1 MIDKLALRLSQY
13 PARLKF
19 ALWVMLLCITT
30 LTGIQLWQ
38 GGAKIQS
45 DILAMLP
52 KLKEDPLTETALAR
66 VEEQLSNTVYIALL
80 AEDKSQAVTAAN
92 TLIESLSSDNRDAF
106 VDIRSADLNQA
117 QALNHFYFNHRFNLL
132 TQAQASALSSGK
144 LSELLR
150 QAQLQLYNAFGYANS
165 GLIANDP
172 LLLYPDNLQALAP
185 KQRLQ
190 VQQGILLGQWSPNE
204 TDESSKP
211 AAKVAAIVM
220 AKGLGSAFNPNTQE
234 LQMAVLQEAFETV
247 ESQNKQVAFLK
258 AGALFHASAATK
270 SAKSEVSTLGL
281 ASLIGVSLLVWL
293 AFRSVMPLGIAL
305 LTITTSLLT
314 AVVMTLL
321 IFSELHLLTLVFG
334 TSLIGIAIDY
344 NFHFY
349 CERLAQAEKSANEII
364 RKIFPAIT
372 LALLTSVLAYSGI
385 GLAPFPGMQQ
395 VAVFCAAGLFGAYI
409 TLSLAYPLL
418 ASGPLPSGEKPLSM
432 AAAYLTKLN
441 SISRFLNYK
450 IGGVLLALSV
460 IISAFGLYQL
470 TSDDDIR
477 NLQQSPESVSDEE
490 QQLRGIL
497 SGGTDNQF
505 LLVRGETE
513 EQLLQRLEILSP
525 KLNNAVEKG
534 LIGNAFSLSTYLPS
548 RSKQEDNYQL
558 QGLIY
563 QQNLASI
570 VENLG
575 LDDSLI
581 SDLAE
586 AYQKAKGSY
595 IDAESFISSDA
606 GKLFKPLWI
615 TPTPLQDQYGA
626 IVLLGGITE
635 IDKLESFFS
644 KLSYVQLVDRV
655 GEISGVMGQYRQLT
669 LWLLAIA
676 MAIAALIFS
685 TRFGIKLAALV
696 VAVPALSAVLTL
708 SLLGLIGAPLTL
720 FHALALILVFGIG
733 VDYSLFFAESKHQSR
748 GVMMAVFMS
757 ASSTIL
763 AFGLLAFSSTPAIHS
778 FGLTLLLGI
787 GFTFA
792 LSPFIQTFTRT
803 FK

>member
-1 MIDKLALRLSQY
+1 MIDKLALRLSQC

-19 ALWVMLLCITT
+19 AIWILLLCIISV
-30 LTGIQLWQ
+30 TGIQLWQ

-52 KLKEDPLTETALAR
+52 EIQENPLAETALAR

-80 AEDKSQAVTAAN
+80 AEDEGQAITAAQ
-92 TLIESLSSDNRDAF
+92 TLMESLSSGNRDAF

-117 QALNHFYFNHRFNLL
+117 QALNQFYFSHRFNLL
-132 TQAQASALSSGK
+132 TQTQAHALTSGK
-144 LSELLR
+144 LNELTQ
-150 QAQLQLYNAFGYANS
+150 QAQSQLYNAFGYANS

-172 LLLYPDNLQALAP
+172 LLLYPDNLLALAP
-185 KQRLQ
+185 KQTLQ
-190 VQQGILLGQWSPNE
+190 VQQGILLGQAQKTGTNSNSAE
-204 TDESSKP
+204 H
-211 AAKVAAIVM
+211 VAAIVM
-220 AKGLGSAFNPNTQE
+220 AKGVGSAFNPNTQE
-234 LQMAVLQEAFETV
+234 LQMAVLQQAFESV
-247 ESQNKQVAFLK
+247 RSQNNQIEIIK
-258 AGALFHASAATK
+258 AGALFHASAATQ
-270 SAKSEVSTLGL
+270 SAKSEVSSLGL
-281 ASLIGVSLLVWL
+281 ASLIGVSLLVWF
-293 AFRSVMPLGIAL
+293 AFRSIMPLGIAL
-305 LTITTSLLT
+305 LTIATSLLS

-321 IFSELHLLTLVFG
+321 VFSELHLLTLVFG

-349 CERLAQAEKSANEII
+349 CERLAQTNKSANDVI
-364 RKIFPAIT
+364 RHIFPAIT

-409 TLSLAYPLL
+409 TLVLAYPLL
-418 ASGPLPSGEKPLSM
+418 ASGPLPSGDKPLTM

-441 SISRFLNYK
+441 LTSRFLNIK
-450 IGGVLLALSV
+450 TGMALLLISV
-460 IISAFGLYQL
+460 ILGAFGLYRL

-477 NLQQSPESVSDEE
+477 NLQQSPESVLSEE

-505 LLVRGETE
+505 LLVRADTE
-513 EQLLQRLEILSP
+513 ELLLQRLEILAP
-525 KLNNAVEKG
+525 KLNNAVENG
-534 LIGNAFSLSTYLPS
+534 LIGNAFSLSSYLPS
-548 RSKQEDNYQL
+548 KSKQESNYHL
-558 QGLIY
+558 QGQIY
-563 QQNLASI
+563 QQHLAQIIES
-570 VENLG
+570 LG
-575 LDDSLI
+575 LDDSLS
-581 SDLAE
+581 SDLAQ
-586 AYQKAKGSY
+586 AYHTAKGSY

-615 TPTPLQDQYGA
+615 TPTPLQDEYGT
-626 IVLLGGITE
+626 IVLLGGITK
-635 IDKLESFFS
+635 IDKLAHFFADQP
-644 KLSYVQLVDRV
+644 YVQLVDKV
-655 GEISGVMGQYRQLT
+655 GDISGIMGQYRKLT

-676 MAIAALIFS
+676 MAMAVIIFS
-685 TRFGIKLAALV
+685 TRFGIKLASLV

-733 VDYSLFFAESKHQSR
+733 VDYSLFFAESKQQNR

-757 ASSTIL
+757 ACSTIL

>member
-1 MIDKLALRLSQY
+1 MIDKLALRLSQFS
-13 PARLKF
+13 AKFKF
-19 ALWVMLLCITT
+19 ALWVLLLCITT
-30 LTGIQLWQ
+30 LTGLQLWQ
-38 GGAKIQS
+38 GGATIQS

-52 KLKEDPLTETALAR
+52 KLKENPLTETALAR

-80 AEDKSQAVTAAN
+80 ADDEGQAITAAK
-92 TLIESLSSDNRDAF
+92 TLMESLSSNDQGAF

-117 QALNHFYFNHRFNLL
+117 QSLNHFYFNHRFNLL
-132 TQAQASALSSGK
+132 TQAQANALSTGK
-144 LSELLR
+144 LNELIG
-150 QAQLQLYNAFGYANS
+150 QAQSQLYNAFGYANS
-165 GLIANDP
+165 ALIANDP

-190 VQQGILLGQWSPNE
+190 VQQGILLGQWSPAEANE
-204 TDESSKP
+204 GSNPMT
-211 AAKVAAIVM
+211 KVTAIVM
-220 AKGLGSAFNPNTQE
+220 AKGSGSAFNPNSQA
-234 LQMAVLQEAFETV
+234 LQMTVLQTAFEAV
-247 ESQNKQVAFLK
+247 ESQNKHIAFLK

-281 ASLIGVSLLVWL
+281 ASIIGVSLLVWL
-293 AFRSVMPLGIAL
+293 AFRSIMPLGIAL
-305 LTITTSLLT
+305 LTITTSLLA

-349 CERLAQAEKSANEII
+349 CERLVQANKNANEII

-395 VAVFCAAGLFGAYI
+395 VAVFCAAGLFGAYV
-409 TLSLAYPLL
+409 TLNLAYPLL
-418 ASGPLPSGEKPLSM
+418 ASGPLPSGEKPLTI
-432 AAAYLTKLN
+432 AATYLTKLN
-441 SISRFLNYK
+441 SVSRFLNFK
-450 IGGVLLALSV
+450 TGGVLFALSV
-460 IISAFGLYQL
+460 IISALGLYQL

-477 NLQQSPESVSDEE
+477 NLQQSPESVLNEE
-490 QQLRGIL
+490 QQLRSIL

-513 EQLLQRLEILSP
+513 EQLLQRLEILAP
-525 KLNNAVEKG
+525 KLNNAIEGG
-534 LIGNAFSLSTYLPS
+534 LIGNAFSLSNYLPS
-548 RSKQEDNYQL
+548 RSKQEANYHL

-563 QQNLASI
+563 QQDLASI
-570 VENLG
+570 VESLG
-575 LDDSLI
+575 LDDSLS
-581 SDLAE
+581 SDLTE
-586 AYQKAKGSY
+586 AYRAAKGSY
-595 IDAESFISSDA
+595 IDAESFIHSDA
-606 GKLFKPLWI
+606 GKLFQPLWI
-615 TPTPLQDQYGA
+615 APTPSQDSYGA

-635 IDKLESFFS
+635 IDKLASSFTEQP
-644 KLSYVQLVDRV
+644 YVQLVDKV
-655 GEISGVMGQYRQLT
+655 GDISGIMGQYRQLT

-676 MAIAALIFS
+676 MVMAALIFS

-733 VDYSLFFAESKHQSR
+733 VDYSLFFAESKQSR

-792 LSPFIQTFTRT
+792 LSPFIQSFTRT

>member
-1 MIDKLALRLSQY
+1 MIDKLALRLSQC
-13 PARLKF
+13 PARFKF
-19 ALWVMLLCITT
+19 ALWVLFLCITT

-52 KLKEDPLTETALAR
+52 KIQEDPLTETALAR

-80 AEDKSQAVTAAN
+80 AEDENQAITAAN
-92 TLIESLSSDNRDAF
+92 TLMESLSSDNRGAF

-117 QALNHFYFNHRFNLL
+117 QALNQFYFRHRFNLL
-132 TQAQASALSSGK
+132 TQTQAHALSAGK
-144 LSELLR
+144 LNELTQ
-150 QAQLQLYNAFGYANS
+150 QAQSQLYNAFGYANS

-172 LLLYPDNLQALAP
+172 LLLYPDNLLALAP
-185 KQRLQ
+185 KQTLQ
-190 VQQGILLGQWSPNE
+190 VQQGILLGQAFE
-204 TDESSKP
+204 TSKN
-211 AAKVAAIVM
+211 ANSAKHIAAIVM
-220 AKGLGSAFNPNTQE
+220 AKGVGSAFNPNTQE
-234 LQMAVLQEAFETV
+234 LQMAVLQQAFESV
-247 ESQNKQVAFLK
+247 RSQNKQIEVIK
-258 AGALFHASAATK
+258 AGALFHASAATQ
-270 SAKSEVSTLGL
+270 SAKSEVSSLGL
-281 ASLIGVSLLVWL
+281 ASLIGVSLLVWF
-293 AFRSVMPLGIAL
+293 AFRSIMPLGIAL
-305 LTITTSLLT
+305 LTIATSLLS

-321 IFSELHLLTLVFG
+321 VFSELHLLTLVFG

-349 CERLAQAEKSANEII
+349 CERLAQSNKSANDVI
-364 RKIFPAIT
+364 RHIFPAIT

-395 VAVFCAAGLFGAYI
+395 VAIFCAAGLFGAYI
-409 TLSLAYPLL
+409 TLVLAYPLL
-418 ASGPLPSGEKPLSM
+418 ASGPLPSGEKPLTM

-441 SISRFLNYK
+441 LISQFLNIK
-450 IGGVLLALSV
+450 TGMALLLISVVLGT
-460 IISAFGLYQL
+460 FGLHRL

-477 NLQQSPESVSDEE
+477 NLQQSPESVLGEE
-490 QQLRGIL
+490 HQLRGIL

-505 LLVRGETE
+505 LLVRADTE
-513 EQLLQRLEILSP
+513 ERLLQRLEALAP
-525 KLNNAVEKG
+525 KLNSAVKKG
-534 LIGNAFSLSTYLPS
+534 LIGNAFSLSSYLPS
-548 RSKQEDNYQL
+548 GSKQARNYRL

-563 QQNLASI
+563 QQHLTQIIES
-570 VENLG
+570 LG
-575 LDDSLI
+575 LDDSLN
-581 SDLAE
+581 SDLAR
-586 AYQKAKGSY
+586 AYHTAKGNY

-606 GKLFKPLWI
+606 GKLFTPLWI
-615 TPTPLQDQYGA
+615 APTSQQDEYGT
-626 IVLLGGITE
+626 IVLLGGITK
-635 IDKLESFFS
+635 IDKLAHFFAD
-644 KLSYVQLVDRV
+644 LPYVQLVDKV
-655 GEISGVMGQYRQLT
+655 GDISGIMGQYRQLT

-676 MAIAALIFS
+676 MAMAVIIFS

-733 VDYSLFFAESKHQSR
+733 VDYSLFFAESKQQNS

-757 ASSTIL
+757 ACSTIL